1 MLLVG
6 ERRGTFVTN
15 VAIEGVSRQPASV
28 PINVDMPLSDDELD
42 LLEERGLD
50 VQHALGVIHAVG
62 VAPGMIPTP
71 QWLPLAFG
79 NVPPDQTTI
88 GLVLRLYN
96 EVLGML
102 SKGREVMI
110 PEAADEDAC
119 IAFASGYV
127 AAAALD
133 PAWVGH
139 TARWTFAAPLAFL
152 AERHDL
158 VPAGFLAEVPNHQEA
173 REVVLRDLGKLVYSA
188 YQSFAKDRLAIAHAA
203 HARATAARVG
213 RNEPCPCGSGKKY
226 KRCCLERTA

>member
-1 MLLVG
+1 M
-6 ERRGTFVTN
+6 
-15 VAIEGVSRQPASV
+15 
-28 PINVDMPLSDDELD
+28 NVDTPLSDDELD
-42 LLEERGLD
+42 MLEERGLD
-50 VQHALGVIHAVG
+50 VHHALGVIHAVG

-88 GLVLRLYN
+88 GVVLRLYN

-119 IAFASGYV
+119 IAFAAGYV
-127 AAAALD
+127 TAAALD

-158 VPAGFLAEVPNHQEA
+158 VPAGFLAEVPNQQEA

-203 HARATAARVG
+203 HARATTARVG

>member
-1 MLLVG
+1 MCPALRSG
-6 ERRGTFVTN
+6 TWRGNLGPVT
-15 VAIEGVSRQPASV
+15 
-28 PINVDMPLSDDELD
+28 INVDTPLTDDELD

-50 VQHALGVIHAVG
+50 VHHALGVIHAVG

-79 NVPPDQTTI
+79 DAPPDQTTM

-110 PEAADEDAC
+110 PEAEDEAAC

-127 AAAALD
+127 AAATLD

-158 VPAGFLAEVPNHQEA
+158 VPAGFLAEVPDQQEA
-173 REVVLRDLGKLVYSA
+173 RKVALRDLGKLVYAA
-188 YQSFAKDRLAIAHAA
+188 YQSFAKDRLATAHAA
-203 HARATAARVG
+203 HARATTARVG

-226 KRCCLERTA
+226 KRCCIERTT

>member
-1 MLLVG
+1 M
-6 ERRGTFVTN
+6 
-15 VAIEGVSRQPASV
+15 SRQPRPV
-28 PINVDMPLSDDELD
+28 PIHVDKPLSDDEFD

-50 VQHALGVIHAVG
+50 VHHALGVIHAVG
-62 VAPGMIPTP
+62 VAPGMIATP

-79 NVPPDQTTI
+79 EVPPDQTTI
-88 GLVLRLYN
+88 VLVLRLYN

-110 PEAADEDAC
+110 PEAEDEDAC

-127 AAAALD
+127 AAATLD

-158 VPAGFLAEVPNHQEA
+158 VPAGFLAEVPDHQEA
-173 REVVLRDLGKLVYSA
+173 RKVALRDLGKLVYSA
-188 YQSFAKDRLAIAHAA
+188 YQSFAKDRLATAHAA
-203 HARATAARVG
+203 HARATTARVG

-226 KRCCLERTA
+226 KRCCIERTA